1 MRALLTG
8 TLAGQVAVDSPSDD
22 EVRIVLSGA
31 AILSLTSVISKSI
44 VPGTIFPI
52 GIITALV
59 GVPFLFS
66 LIMSTRRRAW

>member
-1 MRALLTG
+1 MLVGEDQRYFLPA
-8 TLAGQVAVDSPSDD
+8 S
-22 EVRIVLSGA
+22 VLSGA
-31 AILSLTSVISKSI
+31 TILSLTSVISKSI

-66 LIMSTRRRAW
+66 LIMSSRRRSW